1 MLELEFNGVYRIT
14 HIQSLREGG
23 YLLHIKKEGGKR
35 MDSVFVDNMWG
46 YEVGDVGKRYVVELP
61 NGEVVKRFIKT
72 SEGKVVVVDYTKEIV
87 DILSKLPKALMP
99 ILLSIILWSILFGV
113 VLSGRSL

>member
-1 MLELEFNGVYRIT
+1 
-14 HIQSLREGG
+14 
-23 YLLHIKKEGGKR
+23 

-46 YEVGDVGKRYVVELP
+46 YEVGDVGKKYVIELP
-61 NGEVVKRFIKT
+61 NGEVAKKFIKT

-87 DILSKLPKALMP
+87 NILSKLPKALIPM
-99 ILLSIILWSILFGV
+99 LLSVIVWSILFGV